1 VTPALFAPADLSY
14 AISMSHHTV
23 RESYRKLSER
33 INRFPQGAPPTELLF
48 QILEVLFT
56 PAEAEL
62 VALLPITPFTAET
75 AARLWKK
82 SETDSHNI
90 LEALASRGMML
101 DIDSHHGQRFVMPPP
116 MAGFFEFSM
125 MRIGDHYDQKLLA
138 ELFHQY
144 LNVEEDFI
152 RTLFAN
158 CETQIGRAF
167 VNERA
172 LTVENT
178 LHVLDYE
185 RASQVVETASH
196 IGIGT
201 CYCRHKASHLGR
213 NCEAPMDICMT
224 FNTTAGS
231 LIKHGIARRVDKA
244 ECHDLL
250 AQARDRNLV
259 QFGENVRE
267 RVSFICN
274 CCGCCCEAMLAAK
287 RFAVL
292 TPISTTNFL
301 PAIAEDKCSGCMKC
315 ADVCPV
321 EAMGMVSAG
330 DPRHHKRK
338 KARVNEEICLGCGVC
353 ARVCDKQAIGLKQR
367 GQRVITPVN
376 TAHRTVVMAIERG
389 KLQDLI
395 FDNQALASHRAMAAI
410 FGVILKLPP
419 LKQVMASQ
427 QMKSRYLDHLM
438 SSRKPKRAEA

>member
-1 VTPALFAPADLSY
+1 
-14 AISMSHHTV
+14 MSHHTA
-23 RESYRKLSER
+23 REAYQKLTER

-62 VALLPITPFTAET
+62 VALLPIKPFTAAA

-82 SETDSHNI
+82 PETEARHL

-101 DIDSHHGQRFVMPPP
+101 DIETRQGQTFVMPPP

-125 MRIGDHYDQKLLA
+125 MRVGNQYDQKLLA
-138 ELFHQY
+138 ELFYQY
-144 LNVEEDFI
+144 LNVEEDFVKA
-152 RTLFAN
+152 LFAT
-158 CETQIGRAF
+158 ETQIGRAF

-172 LTVENT
+172 LPSENT

-201 CYCRHKASHLGR
+201 CYCRHKLSHFGR
-213 NCEAPMDICMT
+213 NCEAPMEICMT
-224 FNTTAGS
+224 FNSAAGS

-244 ECHDLL
+244 ECRDLL
-250 AQARDRNLV
+250 AQARDRKLV

-287 RFAVL
+287 RFAILQPV
-292 TPISTTNFL
+292 STTNFL
-301 PAIAEDKCSGCMKC
+301 PSIAGDKCSGCMKC

-338 KARVNEEICLGCGVC
+338 KAKVNEEICLGCGVC
-353 ARVCDKQAIGLKQR
+353 ERVCAKQAIALKQR
-367 GQRVITPVN
+367 TLRVLTPVN
-376 TAHRTVVMAIERG
+376 NAHKAVLMAIERG
-389 KLQDLI
+389 KLEDLI
-395 FDNQALASHRAMAAI
+395 FDNQALASHRAMAAVL
-410 FGVILKLPP
+410 GVILRLPP
-419 LKQVMASQ
+419 LKQALASK
-427 QMKSRYLDHLM
+427 QMKSRYLDHLL
-438 SSRKPKRAEA
+438 SRPESRGPKPAEA

>member
-1 VTPALFAPADLSY
+1 
-14 AISMSHHTV
+14 MSHHTA
-23 RESYRKLSER
+23 REAYQKLTER

-48 QILEVLFT
+48 RILEVLFT

-62 VALLPITPFTAET
+62 VALLPIKPFTAAA

-82 SETDSHNI
+82 PETEARNL

-101 DIDSHHGQRFVMPPP
+101 DIETRQGQTFVMPPP

-125 MRIGDHYDQKLLA
+125 MRVGNQYDQKLLA
-138 ELFHQY
+138 ELFYQY
-144 LNVEEDFI
+144 LNVEEDFVKA
-152 RTLFAN
+152 LFAT
-158 CETQIGRAF
+158 ETQIGRAF

-172 LTVENT
+172 LPSENT

-201 CYCRHKASHLGR
+201 CYCRHKLSHFGR
-213 NCEAPMDICMT
+213 NCEAPMEICMT
-224 FNTTAGS
+224 FNSAAGS

-244 ECHDLL
+244 ECRDLL

-287 RFAVL
+287 RFAILQPV
-292 TPISTTNFL
+292 STTNFL
-301 PAIAEDKCSGCMKC
+301 PSIAGDKCSGCMKC

-338 KARVNEEICLGCGVC
+338 KAKVNEEICLGCGVC
-353 ARVCDKQAIGLKQR
+353 ERVCAKQAIALKQR
-367 GQRVITPVN
+367 TLRVLTPVN
-376 TAHRTVVMAIERG
+376 NAHRAVLMAIERG
-389 KLQDLI
+389 KLEDLI
-395 FDNQALASHRAMAAI
+395 FDNQALASHRAMAAVL
-410 FGVILKLPP
+410 GVILRLPP
-419 LKQVMASQ
+419 LKQALASK
-427 QMKSRYLDHLM
+427 QMKSRYLDHLL
-438 SSRKPKRAEA
+438 SRPESRGPKPAEA